1 MPCRRCGRATHMHT
15 RAPPHAPHRHHTFC
29 APLAVTPL
37 AVTPFA
43 VTPLLDHQVHA
54 ENGDAVAWG
63 QSEMIRLNITGPE
76 GHALSRPSAVEGE
89 SCARH
94 SQRVGLLKHCFWP
107 QNIQRL
113 HWKPSERTAV
123 FKTCPISS
131 PHTRCSHHV
140 HTSGSGEAT
149 ARAIRLARLVGV
161 PLYVVHVMSIDALE
175 EVRLTNRLTD

>member
-1 MPCRRCGRATHMHT
+1 MVSDDEMIRGFQRCKELGALPQVWTSPTHAHMHT

-37 AVTPFA
+37 AVTPLA

-94 SQRVGLLKHCFWP
+94 SQRVGLLKQCFWP
-107 QNIQRL
+107 QKIQRL
-113 HWKPSERTAV
+113 H
-123 FKTCPISS
+123 
-131 PHTRCSHHV
+131 
-140 HTSGSGEAT
+140 
-149 ARAIRLARLVGV
+149 
-161 PLYVVHVMSIDALE
+161 
-175 EVRLTNRLTD
+175 